1 MFYDDP
7 HRWAFVFETN
17 ALMSLTKL
25 HMQDAKAPVKVM
37 ERSIHSA
44 RYCFIEN
51 LYQRCCRKNISS
63 HLSPI
68 FIFV

>member
-7 HRWAFVFETN
+7 ERWGFVFEAN
-17 ALMSLTKL
+17 ALMSLSKL
-25 HMQDAKAPVKVM
+25 HNQPTQAPVKVM

-51 LYQRCCRKNISS
+51 LHQG
-63 HLSPI
+63 
-68 FIFV
+68 